1 MSMQIELI
9 PTASAVSAAVS
20 AAVMADAAAVEVVV
34 VDVDTLIQQVK
45 QLETSDLFKVIK
57 VAVAE
62 AERKSKGV
70 KSAAPKAPKEKKQGS
85 MPKGVVP
92 LQLREN
98 RGWVA
103 FTLKHALENG
113 WESFTVNQTKKD
125 KVTGEKVKEEIEMA
139 ASVMVDGAH
148 VFGDSVTEKKPNGV
162 QLNHKHAMSLSS
174 QRWTKKTQTGTHEE
188 LYDEFLAQYD
198 AEAVEEEVKEEKPA
212 KVAVVRKTAA
222 EKEAEMQK
230 KKEEREAAAKQKK
243 EAREEVAKQ
252 KKEAREAEKK
262 KKEEKPVKAAA
273 APKAAVVKAAAVKE
287 PVKAAAVVKEPAKA
301 AAKAVTPVKV
311 AAPVKAPA
319 APQKKKAEEVWACED
334 DGCVAPWSYK
344 GKKYMRD
351 FGNNVWLN
359 TNNLPGD
366 WCGVYIPSEDRID
379 DSQEEPVLEDE

>member
-1 MSMQIELI
+1 MQIELI

-20 AAVMADAAAVEVVV
+20 AAVMADAAAVEVLA
-34 VDVDTLIQQVK
+34 VDELIQQVK
-45 QLETSDLFKVIK
+45 QLELTDLFKVIK
-57 VAVAE
+57 VATAE

-198 AEAVEEEVKEEKPA
+198 AEAVEEVEEKPA

-273 APKAAVVKAAAVKE
+273 SPKAAVVKAAAVKE
-287 PVKAAAVVKEPAKA
+287 AVKAAVVVKEPAKA

-319 APQKKKAEEVWACED
+319 APQKKKAEEVWSVED
-334 DGCVAPWSYK
+334 DGCVAPWAYK

-359 TNNLPGD
+359 KNNLPGD

-379 DSQEEPVLEDE
+379 DSADEPVLEDE

>member
-1 MSMQIELI
+1 MSVQIELI
-9 PTASAVSAAVS
+9 PTASAV
-20 AAVMADAAAVEVVV
+20 MADAAAVEVV

-70 KSAAPKAPKEKKQGS
+70 KSAAPKAAKEKKQGS

-148 VFGDSVTEKKPNGV
+148 VFGDSVTEKKPSGV

-230 KKEEREAAAKQKK
+230 KKEEREAAAKEKK
-243 EAREEVAKQ
+243 EAREAAAKE
-252 KKEAREAEKK
+252 KKEAREAEKKK

-273 APKAAVVKAAAVKE
+273 SPKAAVVKAVAVKE
-287 PVKAAAVVKEPAKA
+287 PVKAAAAVKEPAKA

-319 APQKKKAEEVWACED
+319 APQKKKVEEVWSCED

-379 DSQEEPVLEDE
+379 DSAEEPLLEDE

>member
-1 MSMQIELI
+1 
-9 PTASAVSAAVS
+9 
-20 AAVMADAAAVEVVV
+20 
-34 VDVDTLIQQVK
+34 
-45 QLETSDLFKVIK
+45 
-57 VAVAE
+57 
-62 AERKSKGV
+62 
-70 KSAAPKAPKEKKQGS
+70 
-85 MPKGVVP
+85 
-92 LQLREN
+92 
-98 RGWVA
+98 
-103 FTLKHALENG
+103 LENG

-148 VFGDSVTEKKPNGV
+148 VFGDSVTEKKPTGV

-198 AEAVEEEVKEEKPA
+198 AEAVEEEVKEKPA

-230 KKEEREAAAKQKK
+230 KKEEREAAAK
-243 EAREEVAKQ
+243 E
-252 KKEAREAEKK
+252 KKEAREAAAKEKK
-262 KKEEKPVKAAA
+262 EEREAAAKQKKEEAAAKKTEKPVKAA
-273 APKAAVVKAAAVKE
+273 VVKAVASPKTAAVKVD
-287 PVKAAAVVKEPAKA
+287 VKVAAKA
-301 AAKAVTPVKV
+301 PVAAKAVTPVKV

-319 APQKKKAEEVWACED
+319 APQKKKAEEVWSCED

-351 FGNNVWLN
+351 FGNNVWVN

-379 DSQEEPVLEDE
+379 DSKEEPLLEEE

>member
-1 MSMQIELI
+1 MSVQIELI
-9 PTASAVSAAVS
+9 PTASAVS
-20 AAVMADAAAVEVVV
+20 AAVMADAAAVEVV
-34 VDVDTLIQQVK
+34 DVDMLIQQVK

-70 KSAAPKAPKEKKQGS
+70 KSAAPKAAKEKKQGS

-148 VFGDSVTEKKPNGV
+148 VFGDSVTEKKPSGV

-198 AEAVEEEVKEEKPA
+198 AEAVEEEVKEDKPA

-230 KKEEREAAAKQKK
+230 KKEEREAAAK
-243 EAREEVAKQ
+243 E
-252 KKEAREAEKK
+252 KKEAREAEKKK

-273 APKAAVVKAAAVKE
+273 SPKAAVVKAVAVKE
-287 PVKAAAVVKEPAKA
+287 PVKAAAAVKEPAKA

-319 APQKKKAEEVWACED
+319 APQKKKVEEVWSCED

-379 DSQEEPVLEDE
+379 DSAEEPVLEDE

>member
-1 MSMQIELI
+1 MSVQIEMI

-20 AAVMADAAAVEVVV
+20 AAVMADAAAVEVV

-148 VFGDSVTEKKPNGV
+148 VFGESVTEK

-273 APKAAVVKAAAVKE
+273 SPKAAVVKAAAVKE
-287 PVKAAAVVKEPAKA
+287 PVKAAAVAKEPAKA

-319 APQKKKAEEVWACED
+319 APQKKKAEEVWSCED

-344 GKKYMRD
+344 GKKYLR
-351 FGNNVWLN
+351 NY
-359 TNNLPGD
+359 TNGVYLQEANGSCGD
-366 WCGVYIPSEDRID
+366 WQGGYVVADDRID
-379 DSQEEPVLEDE
+379 GRVGEPMEEDDE